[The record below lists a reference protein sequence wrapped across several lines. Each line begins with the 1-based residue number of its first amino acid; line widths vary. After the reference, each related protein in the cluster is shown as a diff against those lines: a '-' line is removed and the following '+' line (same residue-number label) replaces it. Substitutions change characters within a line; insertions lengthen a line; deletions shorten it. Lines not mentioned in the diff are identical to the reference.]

1 VVVKVPSSELF
12 VGGRLVAGEGEDV
25 DVLNPATED
34 LIGQVA
40 DANDEQCSAA
50 ISAARAAFDEGP
62 WARWPGRER
71 ALAIERFRAALAAR
85 IETISA
91 IVVAE
96 AGTTVSVTKS
106 HQVGLPI
113 EHLAYW
119 ADAAARPELTGVPPQ
134 VVRRGSASWLG
145 SWALRREPVGVVA
158 AITAYNF
165 PFLLNVMKV
174 GPALAAGNTVVL
186 KPSPFTPYSALV
198 LAEAA
203 QEAELPAG
211 VLNIVT
217 GGTPIGLRMT
227 TDPRVDQVTFTGSD
241 AVGAAIMAQAA
252 PTLKRVLLELGGK
265 SPLIVRQDADMAIAA
280 PAGLQSFTFH
290 AGQGC
295 ALCTRHLVHRSRVD
309 EYLGEVTVLAEKLTV
324 GDPAIPSTH
333 VGPLIRRPAVERVE
347 RYVGAATDLGARVVT
362 GGARPPGGKR
372 GFFYLPT
379 LLADVDNRWPVAREE
394 IFGPVGVVIPFDD
407 DEEAITLAN
416 DSPYGLDGHII
427 SADVGA
433 AFTMACA
440 LRTGGVSINGGA
452 GYTNPAVPFG
462 GYKRSGL
469 GRENGEAG
477 LDEYTQ
483 LKTIKYHGG

>member
-1 VVVKVPSSELF
+1 MKVPSSELF

-50 ISAARAAFDEGP
+50 IGAARAAFDEGP

-217 GGTPIGLRMT
+217 GGAPIGLRMT

-265 SPLIVRQDADMAIAA
+265 SPLIVRHDAEMAIAA

-309 EYLGEVTVLAEKLTV
+309 EYLDEVAVLAEKLTV
-324 GDPAIPSTH
+324 GDPASPSTH

-362 GGARPPGGKR
+362 GGARPAGRER

-394 IFGPVGVVIPFDD
+394 IFGPVGVVIPFDE
-407 DEEAITLAN
+407 DEEAIALAN
-416 DSPYGLDGHII
+416 DSPYGLDGHVI
-427 SADVGA
+427 SADAGA